1 MKKLNVVG
9 AIIIENNKLFS
20 AKRGEAKNPEVA
32 YKYEFVGGKI
42 EEGESGDIAVIRELK
57 EEMDLSVEV
66 LEHFMTVTYDYQMYE
81 VILSTYLC
89 KRLSDYVVKEHISA
103 DWLCLD
109 ELDISTWAPADEPI
123 LQKLIDEGYLG

>member
-20 AKRGEAKNPEVA
+20 AKRGAAKNPEVA

-42 EEGESGDIAVIRELK
+42 EAGESGDIALIRELK
-57 EEMDLSVEV
+57 EEMDLTVEV
-66 LEHFMTVTYDYQMYE
+66 VEHFMTVTYGYQMYE
-81 VILSTYLC
+81 VTLSTYLC

-103 DWLCLD
+103 DWLGLA
-109 ELDISTWAPADEPI
+109 ELDISAWAPADEPI
-123 LQKLIDEGYLG
+123 LQKLIDDGYLN